1 MSVENIMA
9 GSNIDRFSIT
19 TNKSGRIR
27 IVKVFVYSDRER
39 LYRCT
44 ESFSRQKGLDIY
56 KRDYDSIT
64 QPYDGNA
71 KIAVIR
77 LHRNGLAGGVVLR
90 ECIRAALHIYR
101 ADKIN
106 KDDLAVDCISIDA
119 TDLGNLIADIF
130 GRVLKVLSRRG
141 YYKK

>member
-1 MSVENIMA
+1 MA

-44 ESFSRQKGLDIY
+44 ESFSKQKGLDIFRREY
-56 KRDYDSIT
+56 ESIT
-64 QPYDGNA
+64 QPYSDGA
-71 KIAVIR
+71 KVAVIR
-77 LHRNGLAGGVVLR
+77 LHRGRLSGGTVLR
-90 ECIRAALHIYR
+90 ECTRAALHIYA

-106 KDDLAVDCISIDA
+106 KDDLAKDCISIDNA
-119 TDLGNLIADIF
+119 DLGNLIADIF
-130 GRVLKVLSRRG
+130 GRVLKVLSRHG

>member
-1 MSVENIMA
+1 MA

-44 ESFSRQKGLDIY
+44 ESFSKQKGLDIFRREY
-56 KRDYDSIT
+56 ESIT
-64 QPYDGNA
+64 QPYSDGV
-71 KIAVIR
+71 KVAVIR
-77 LHRNGLAGGVVLR
+77 LHRGCLSGGTVLR
-90 ECIRAALHIYR
+90 ECVRVALHIY
-101 ADKIN
+101 ANDKIN
-106 KDDLAVDCISIDA
+106 KDDLAKDCISIDSV
-119 TDLGNLIADIF
+119 DLGNLIADIF